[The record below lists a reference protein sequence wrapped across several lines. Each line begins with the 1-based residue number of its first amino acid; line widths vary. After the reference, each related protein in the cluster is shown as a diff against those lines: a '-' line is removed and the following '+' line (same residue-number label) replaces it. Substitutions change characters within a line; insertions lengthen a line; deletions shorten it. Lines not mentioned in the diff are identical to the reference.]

1 MGKKY
6 ICREC
11 GKTVDEKKTCIVD
24 GKAVCVGCMYDGSE
38 PFEIYPIGVV
48 RSGLRRAE
56 SGFGTEGEKG
66 MSVIELFKS
75 QEPFMYRIEEEECLT
90 VIYYLHEA
98 GQVRSV
104 FERGYDG
111 KRTGVFATRTP
122 DRLSRIAIQDV
133 KLVKVEGTTL
143 YVEGLDAVDG
153 SPVLDIKMK
162 WSPCP

>member
-1 MGKKY
+1 MGKKH

-11 GKTVDEKKTCIVD
+11 GKSVDEKKTCIVD
-24 GKAVCVGCMYDGSE
+24 GTAVCVGCMYNGRE

-48 RSGLRRAE
+48 RSGLSRAK
-56 SGFGTEGEKG
+56 SGFGTDGEKG
-66 MSVIELFKS
+66 ISVIELFKS
-75 QEPFMYRIEEEECLT
+75 QAPFMYRIEEEAYLT
-90 VIYYLHEA
+90 VVYYLHEA
-98 GQVRSV
+98 GPVRSV

-143 YVEGLDAVDG
+143 DVEGLDAVDG

-162 WSPCP
+162 WSP